1 MPGLLLCI
9 KGDKMCERGGP
20 FRFLQQFICCVSLA
34 YRTYY
39 NTGILQKPLSED
51 KEILQLAQAVIE

>member
-1 MPGLLLCI
+1 
-9 KGDKMCERGGP
+9 MCERGRALSV
-20 FRFLQQFICCVSLA
+20 FATIHLLYVLA